1 LVNRLTDNS
10 FNRILFIR
18 QKNEETIK
26 QLNKQRL
33 NNKMKRYLILL
44 LFTFQGLMAQVQFE
58 ARVSKNTLGINE
70 RLRIDFI
77 MNVDGDNFDQP
88 AFDGFRIVAG
98 PSQQISQSWVNGRSS
113 FQKIYSY
120 ILQPAQKGTL
130 TIKQSSI
137 EFNGQIYKTS
147 PIKIVVTN
155 AVAQERDPS
164 DRPQGAGSETLNL
177 VAEISKTNPYLN
189 EPITVVY
196 KLYFNNINVTGFK
209 ELGKP
214 KYNDFWNQ
222 NIEIK
227 QLAIEEGSYK
237 GQKCYF
243 VVLKKTILYPQKS
256 GNLTIEPLSLDIGVQ
271 LPTNRT
277 NMFGQMQLIDDNK
290 IVSAGAK
297 TIHVRPL
304 PEATKPEGFTGA
316 VGKFDFKVTPSKTTL
331 KNGESLDLFVTAT
344 GSGNMKLFTLPKP
357 VVPNALEMYDPV
369 HDEKV
374 TTSLSGMSG
383 KISDKYTIIPQ
394 YKGKYVIKPMQ
405 FSYFDLNSGSYKT
418 ITSQEITVD
427 VLDGPM
433 QAEADATANASKN
446 VISKTE
452 QFKYIKPKTTLVSMA
467 KNDFY
472 GSNLYYSLLL
482 APFIILPIIVLAK
495 KKKEAIDSDVT
506 GNRIRMNNKLAKKYL
521 SEAKKQLNNK
531 EPFYIALEKAMHNFL
546 KAKLHIETSE
556 MSKDNIRE
564 LLLSRNANPETVQS
578 FIHLTENCE
587 FARYAPASSAS
598 IQQDYDKA
606 VLIISELE
614 KQIV

>member
-1 LVNRLTDNS
+1 
-10 FNRILFIR
+10 
-18 QKNEETIK
+18 
-26 QLNKQRL
+26 
-33 NNKMKRYLILL
+33 MKRYLILL
-44 LFTFQGLMAQVQFE
+44 LFTFQGLLAQVQFE
-58 ARVSKNTLGINE
+58 ARVSKNTLGLNE

-88 AFDGFRIVAG
+88 SFDGFRVVAG
-98 PSQQISQSWVNGRSS
+98 PSQQVSQSWINGRSS

-120 ILQPAQKGTL
+120 ILQPAQKGTVI
-130 TIKQSSI
+130 IKQASI

-155 AVAQERDPS
+155 AVAQERDPN
-164 DRPQGAGSETLNL
+164 DRPQGSGSETLNL

-196 KLYFNNINVTGFK
+196 KLYFNNIGVTGFK
-209 ELGKP
+209 ELAKP

-222 NIEIK
+222 NIDIK
-227 QLAIEEGSYK
+227 QLTIEEGSYQ
-237 GQKCYF
+237 GQRCYY

-256 GNLTIEPLSLDIGVQ
+256 GRLTIEPLSLDIGVQ
-271 LPTNRT
+271 LPTNRRD
-277 NMFGQMQLIDDNK
+277 MFGQMILSDDNK

-297 TIHVRPL
+297 TINVRPL
-304 PEATKPEGFTGA
+304 PEASKPEGFSGA
-316 VGKFDFKVTPSKTTL
+316 VGKFTFTVTPTKTTL
-331 KNGESLDLFVTAT
+331 KNGEGLDLIVSAT
-344 GSGNMKLFTLPKP
+344 GAGNMKLFTLPKP

-374 TTSLSGMSG
+374 TTSLAGMSG
-383 KISDKYTIIPQ
+383 RISDKYTIVPQ
-394 YKGKYVIKPMQ
+394 YKGKYAIKPMQ

-418 ITSQEITVD
+418 ITSQEIMID

-433 QAEADATANASKN
+433 QAEANNTAATASKN

-452 QFKYIKPKTTLVSMA
+452 QFKYVKLKTTLVSID
-467 KNDFY
+467 KSDFY
-472 GSNLYYSLLL
+472 GSNLYYALLF
-482 APFIILPIIVLAK
+482 APFIILPIIILAK

-506 GNRIRMNNKLAKKYL
+506 GNRIKMNNKLAKKYL

-564 LLLSRNANPETVQS
+564 LLLSRNANPEAVQS
-578 FIHLTENCE
+578 FITLTENCE

-606 VLIISELE
+606 VVIISELE